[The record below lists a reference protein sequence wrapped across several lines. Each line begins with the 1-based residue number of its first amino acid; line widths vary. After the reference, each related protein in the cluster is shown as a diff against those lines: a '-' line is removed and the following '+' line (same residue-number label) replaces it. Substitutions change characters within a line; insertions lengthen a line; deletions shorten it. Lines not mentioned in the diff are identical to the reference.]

1 MALDDA
7 RREGEVAD
15 PSPADAAD
23 LPRGPRPLPPSD
35 FGGNSARGR
44 HLAAFLEACDAA
56 DWLRSAQG
64 GILPQHA
71 AAVALGRTLAARMD
85 ELEGA
90 GWVNEAGKP
99 DTTTAPQYLRVL
111 DSLRLTP
118 QAAAKAAPKGRQARG
133 QSALEGFRRR
143 SFEAV
148 G

>member
-35 FGGNSARGR
+35 FGGNSTRGR

-64 GILPQHA
+64 GILSQHA

-118 QAAAKAAPKGRQARG
+118 QAVAKAAPKGRQARG